1 MPNKPTDP
9 KNKRLRRRDP
19 RRAGPNRRA
28 ADHIMLARRTNGDK
42 VQGPPI
48 SESVQQAIGGM
59 VRQSSAFI
67 EDQIRAGQ
75 AAAERMRE
83 GMASSGP
90 LSSDINMMVENLV
103 AATRDVGA
111 TWLDLISIILRSIG
125 APARP
130 AGDPSGGATGG
141 SSGGGRPPPT
151 MPGRTVRRSGRSGAA
166 TTLSSITPA
175 DASIPG
181 VPPHIMVKG
190 ANVTSAALDLRPSS
204 ARFVPHVRHLVAAD
218 PKHSLSAKFSAS
230 SDPLRLVLTIDVPA
244 GQPPGIYTGAVVDSS
259 TNEPGGTI
267 SVTVAG

>member
-1 MPNKPTDP
+1 MPNKPADP

-19 RRAGPNRRA
+19 HRAGPNRRA
-28 ADHIMLARRTNGDK
+28 TDHIMLARRPNGDR

-111 TWLDLISIILRSIG
+111 TWLDLISIIVRSIG

-130 AGDPSGGATGG
+130 AGDPSGAAGG
-141 SSGGGRPPPT
+141 VSGGGMPPPS

-166 TTLSSITPA
+166 TTLSSFTPA
-175 DASIPG
+175 DASTPG

-190 ANVTSAALDLRPSS
+190 ENVKSVALDLRPSS

-218 PKHSLSAKFSAS
+218 PKHALTAKFSRS
-230 SDPLRLVLTIDVPA
+230 SDPLRLVLTIEVPPD
-244 GQPPGIYTGAVVDSS
+244 QPPGTYTGAVVDSS
-259 TNEPGGTI
+259 TNEPGGTV
-267 SVTVAG
+267 SVTIAG